1 MPVIHVHIPA
11 GLADDQVIHI
21 HLQGDDEPVQ
31 VQPAQLAQDDTIEGM
46 LRRLEAS
53 PSASPHPPDT
63 LAALQEMGYELR
75 LAKMGNSTGQRE
87 KYIRFM
93 DPHRLRTGWL
103 HAPGIP
109 DLHQGVRPGG
119 NG

>member
-1 MPVIHVHIPA
+1 MTDLEGEVTIMPVIHVHIPA

-21 HLQGDDEPVQ
+21 HLQGDNEPVQ

-53 PSASPHPPDT
+53 PSASPHPRDT

-93 DPHRLRTGWL
+93 DPASPAHGLATCAR
-103 HAPGIP
+103 
-109 DLHQGVRPGG
+109 DS
-119 NG
+119 